1 MSDQVQSRDAD
12 IDMGR
17 LFGAVWRDKFR
28 IIIIALILTAVV
40 FGLLSMVSPKYKADT
55 RVLLDLN
62 ESVYTRPSTDNQPA
76 EQPLIDVES
85 IASQIE
91 IIRSSDLLLKVAKEL
106 KLGEMAEFSSEQ
118 NVSAFKEGL
127 IAFGLVDDPREL
139 TAGENELPGEQRI
152 LKAMRERLEVYS
164 AEPARVV
171 VIEFES
177 TDPKLAKAVPNAI
190 AKAYVSLESQSQRDT
205 SGQAADFL
213 ASEIAQLQR
222 SLFEAETRVE
232 DFRASNDLFQSE
244 NDGTLASQQL
254 GELASELSR
263 VRAERSSVEARV
275 LSVERALESGA
286 ALDTLPDVIS
296 SALIERLSEQ
306 QVRLNAQIADLS
318 TTLLPAHPRIKAL
331 RSQINDLN
339 QQVREQAERVLQGLR
354 NEASINRERE
364 QDLISALNEQKAAT
378 SQVSGQEVELRA
390 LEREAASQRALL
402 ESYSLRFRE
411 AKSRGEREDVPAK
424 ARIISPALTPIEA
437 AFPKMVPL
445 LGATFVGSLIIMVL
459 VTLMSELFSGRALV
473 PVAAARAKPDEDN
486 VVAMPV
492 AMPVVMPVAN
502 NAPKSAAAVYQKR
515 EEHVPEP
522 EYIANDNFSV
532 ASLANQL
539 IEKGAGRAIIVS
551 PEGDAGSMCSVSLVR
566 HLADEG
572 LRVVLVDLTGTAAS
586 SQHMLADFTLPG
598 ITELLAS
605 QAPYSDVIHC
615 DAATRAHI
623 IPTGNAD
630 AVLAM
635 RAIDRLPMIMDAL
648 SSAYDLVVVDCGP
661 TDASGLKRLTT
672 PESEIIISMVEP
684 DSNQVVAAAEDLVAG
699 GYEDVLIVTSGNV
712 DAPLPPTSNRY
723 HA

>member
-17 LFGAVWRDKFR
+17 LFGAIWRDKFR
-28 IIIIALILTAVV
+28 IITIALILTAIV
-40 FGLLSMVSPKYKADT
+40 FGLLSMMSPKYKADA
-55 RVLLDLN
+55 RVLLDLS
-62 ESVYTRPSTDNQPA
+62 ESVYTRPATENQPA
-76 EQPLIDVES
+76 DQPLIDEEGV
-85 IASQIE
+85 ASQVE
-91 IIRSSDLLLKVAKEL
+91 IIRSSDLLLKVADEL
-106 KLGEMAEFSSEQ
+106 KLGQLEEFDATRGI
-118 NVSAFKEGL
+118 SALKEGL
-127 IAFGLVDDPREL
+127 ITFGLIADPREL
-139 TAGENELPGEQRI
+139 PAEQRV

-177 TDPKLAKAVPNAI
+177 SDPELAKTVPNAI
-190 AKAYVSLESQSQRDT
+190 AKAYVSLESQSQRDS
-205 SGQAADFL
+205 SGQAAEFL
-213 ASEIAQLQR
+213 AAEIAELQR
-222 SLFEAETRVE
+222 GLFEAEQRVE
-232 DFRASNDLFQSE
+232 DFRAANDLFE
-244 NDGTLASQQL
+244 GDNNATLASQQL
-254 GELASELSR
+254 GELSSELSR

-296 SALIERLSEQ
+296 SPLIERLSEQ

-318 TTLLPAHPRIKAL
+318 TTLLPQHPRIRAL
-331 RSQINDLN
+331 RSQVNDLN
-339 QQVREQAERVLQGLR
+339 AQVREQAQRVLQGLR
-354 NEASINRERE
+354 NEAAINRERE
-364 QDLISALNEQKAAT
+364 QELISALNEQKAAT

-402 ESYSLRFRE
+402 ESYSIRFRE
-411 AKSRGEREDVPAK
+411 AKSRGEREDVPAQ

-437 AFPKMVPL
+437 AFPKMIPL

-473 PVAAARAKPDEDN
+473 PAAGSEQTPVPPKDN
-486 VVAMPV
+486 VVPMPV
-492 AMPVVMPVAN
+492 AQDVEAPVEQDLAHEEVAYET
-502 NAPKSAAAVYQKR
+502 AQPD
-515 EEHVPEP
+515 
-522 EYIANDNFSV
+522 IANDNFSV
-532 ASLANQL
+532 AALANQL
-539 IEKGAGRAIIVS
+539 IDKGAGRAIIVS

-566 HLADEG
+566 YLADEG
-572 LRVVLVDLTGTAAS
+572 LRVALVDLTGTAAS
-586 SQHMLADFTLPG
+586 SQHMLADFRSPG

-605 QAPYSDVIHC
+605 QASYSEVIHS

-661 TDASGLKRLTT
+661 TDASGLKRLATT
-672 PESEIIISMVEP
+672 ESEIVIAMVEP
-684 DSNQVVAAAEDLVAG
+684 NSSQVVAAAEDLVAG
-699 GYEDVLIVTSGNV
+699 GYEDVLIVTGGDV
-712 DAPLPPTSNRY
+712 DAPLPPTPNRNR
-723 HA
+723 A

>member
-28 IIIIALILTAVV
+28 IVTISLILTAIV
-40 FGLLSMVSPKYKADT
+40 FGLLSMVSPKYRADT
-55 RVLLDLN
+55 RVLLDLS

-76 EQPLIDVES
+76 ERPLIDEEGV
-85 IASQIE
+85 ASQIE
-91 IIRSSDLLLKVAKEL
+91 IIRSSDLLLKVADEL
-106 KLGEMAEFSSEQ
+106 KLGQLSEFDETRDI
-118 NVSAFKEGL
+118 SALKEGL
-127 IAFGLVDDPREL
+127 ITFGLIADPREL
-139 TAGENELPGEQRI
+139 PAEQRV
-152 LKAMRERLEVYS
+152 LKAMRERLEIYS

-177 TDPKLAKAVPNAI
+177 KDPELAKAVPNAI
-190 AKAYVSLESQSQRDT
+190 AQAYVSLESQSQRDS

-213 ASEIAQLQR
+213 AAEIAELQR

-232 DFRASNDLFQSE
+232 DFRAANDLFESE
-244 NDGTLASQQL
+244 NDSTLASQQL
-254 GELASELSR
+254 AELSTELSR

-296 SALIERLSEQ
+296 SPLIERLSEQ

-318 TTLLPAHPRIKAL
+318 TTLLPAHPRIRAL

-339 QQVREQAERVLQGLR
+339 EQVREQAERVLQGLR
-354 NEASINRERE
+354 NEAAINRERE

-378 SQVSGQEVELRA
+378 SQVSSQEVELRA

-402 ESYSLRFRE
+402 ESYSIRFRE
-411 AKSRGEREDVPAK
+411 AKSRGEREDVPAQ

-445 LGATFVGSLIIMVL
+445 LGATFFGSVILMVL

-473 PVAAARAKPDEDN
+473 PAAASRAKPDEDN
-486 VVAMPV
+486 LVAMPIH
-492 AMPVVMPVAN
+492 N
-502 NAPKSAAAVYQKR
+502 H
-515 EEHVPEP
+515 EHVNTSAHYAARAHTVSEP
-522 EYIANDNFSV
+522 QIANDNFSV
-532 ASLANQL
+532 ASLAGQL
-539 IEKGAGRAIIVS
+539 IEKGAGRVLIVS

-586 SQHMLADFTLPG
+586 SQHMLDDFNLPG

-605 QAPYSDVIHC
+605 QASYSEIIHC

-648 SSAYDLVVVDCGP
+648 SSAYDVVVVDCGP
-661 TDASGLKRLTT
+661 TDASGLKRLMT
-672 PESEIIISMVEP
+672 PESEIVMSMVEP
-684 DSNQVVAAAEDLVAG
+684 DSNQVIAAAEDLIAG
-699 GYEDVLIVTSGNV
+699 GYEDVLVVTAGNL
-712 DAPLPPTSNRY
+712 DAPLPPTPSRY

>member
-17 LFGAVWRDKFR
+17 LFGAIWRDKFR

-62 ESVYTRPSTDNQPA
+62 ESVYTRPSAENQPA
-76 EQPLIDVES
+76 DQPIIDAEGV
-85 IASQIE
+85 ASQIE
-91 IIRSSDLLLKVAKEL
+91 IIRSSDLLLKVAEEL
-106 KLGEMAEFSSEQ
+106 KLGDRGEFDSTR
-118 NVSAFKEGL
+118 NISALKEGL
-127 IAFGLVDDPREL
+127 ITFGLAADPREL
-139 TAGENELPGEQRI
+139 PAEQRV
-152 LKAMRERLEVYS
+152 LKAMRDRLEVYS

-177 TDPKLAKAVPNAI
+177 SDPELAKAVPNAI

-244 NDGTLASQQL
+244 NDSTLATQQL

-296 SALIERLSEQ
+296 SPLIERLSEQ

-318 TTLLPAHPRIKAL
+318 TTLLPEHPRIKAL

-339 QQVREQAERVLQGLR
+339 EQVREQAERVLQGLR

-473 PVAAARAKPDEDN
+473 PVAAARERTDEDN

-492 AMPVVMPVAN
+492 AN
-502 NAPKSAAAVYQKR
+502 NVPKSTAAVYQKR

-672 PESEIIISMVEP
+672 PDSEIVISMVEP

>member
-17 LFGAVWRDKFR
+17 LFGAIWRDKFR

-62 ESVYTRPSTDNQPA
+62 ESVYTRPSAENQPA
-76 EQPLIDVES
+76 DQPIIDAEGV
-85 IASQIE
+85 ASQIE
-91 IIRSSDLLLKVAKEL
+91 IIRSSDLLLKVAEEL
-106 KLGEMAEFSSEQ
+106 KLGDRGEFDSTR
-118 NVSAFKEGL
+118 NISALKEGL
-127 IAFGLVDDPREL
+127 ITFGLAADPREL
-139 TAGENELPGEQRI
+139 PAEQRV
-152 LKAMRERLEVYS
+152 LKAMRDRLEVYS

-177 TDPKLAKAVPNAI
+177 SDPELAKAVPNAI

-244 NDGTLASQQL
+244 NDSTLATQQL

-296 SALIERLSEQ
+296 SPLIERLSEQ

-318 TTLLPAHPRIKAL
+318 TTLLPEHPRIKAL

-339 QQVREQAERVLQGLR
+339 EQVREQAERVLQGLR

-473 PVAAARAKPDEDN
+473 PVTTPRERTDEDN

-492 AMPVVMPVAN
+492 AN
-502 NAPKSAAAVYQKR
+502 NVPKSTAAVYQKR
-515 EEHVPEP
+515 EEHVPEAAAN
-522 EYIANDNFSV
+522 IANDNFSV
-532 ASLANQL
+532 ASLASQL

-672 PESEIIISMVEP
+672 PESEIVISMVEP

>member
-17 LFGAVWRDKFR
+17 LFGAIWRDKFR
-28 IIIIALILTAVV
+28 IIALALILTAIV
-40 FGLLSMVSPKYKADT
+40 FGLLSMVSPKYKADA
-55 RVLLDLN
+55 RVLLDLS
-62 ESVYTRPSTDNQPA
+62 ESVYTRPATENQPA
-76 EQPLIDVES
+76 DQPLIDEEGV
-85 IASQIE
+85 ASQVE
-91 IIRSSDLLLKVAKEL
+91 IIRSSDLLLKVADEL
-106 KLGEMAEFSSEQ
+106 KLGQLEEFDATRGI
-118 NVSAFKEGL
+118 SALKEGL
-127 IAFGLVDDPREL
+127 ITFGLIADPREL
-139 TAGENELPGEQRI
+139 PAEQRV

-177 TDPKLAKAVPNAI
+177 SDPELAKTVPNAI
-190 AKAYVSLESQSQRDT
+190 AKAYVSLESQSQRDS
-205 SGQAADFL
+205 SGQAAEFL
-213 ASEIAQLQR
+213 AAEIAELQR
-222 SLFEAETRVE
+222 GLFEAEQRVE
-232 DFRASNDLFQSE
+232 DFRAANDLFE
-244 NDGTLASQQL
+244 GDNNATLASQQL
-254 GELASELSR
+254 GELSSELSR

-296 SALIERLSEQ
+296 SPLIERLSEQ

-318 TTLLPAHPRIKAL
+318 TTLLPQHPRIRAL

-339 QQVREQAERVLQGLR
+339 GQIREQAQRVLQGLR
-354 NEASINRERE
+354 NEAAINRERE
-364 QDLISALNEQKAAT
+364 QELISALNEQKAAT
-378 SQVSGQEVELRA
+378 SQVSAQEVELRA

-402 ESYSLRFRE
+402 ESYSIRFRE
-411 AKSRGEREDVPAK
+411 AKSRGEREDVPAQ

-437 AFPKMVPL
+437 AFPKMIPL

-473 PVAAARAKPDEDN
+473 PAAGAAQTPVPQKDN
-486 VVAMPV
+486 VVP
-492 AMPVVMPVAN
+492 MPVVQDMSAPVEQDLAH
-502 NAPKSAAAVYQKR
+502 
-515 EEHVPEP
+515 EEVTYETAQPD
-522 EYIANDNFSV
+522 IANDNFSV
-532 ASLANQL
+532 AALANQL
-539 IEKGAGRAIIVS
+539 IDKGAGRAIIVS

-566 HLADEG
+566 YLADEG
-572 LRVVLVDLTGTAAS
+572 LRVALVDLTGTAAS
-586 SQHMLADFTLPG
+586 SQHMLADFRSPG

-605 QAPYSDVIHC
+605 QASYSEVIHC

-661 TDASGLKRLTT
+661 TDASGLKRLATT
-672 PESEIIISMVEP
+672 ESEIVIAMVEP
-684 DSNQVVAAAEDLVAG
+684 NSSQVVAAAEDLVAG
-699 GYEDVLIVTSGNV
+699 GYEDVLIVTGGNV
-712 DAPLPPTSNRY
+712 DAPLPPTPNRNR
-723 HA
+723 A